1 MTSDFK
7 KLLDEYCKW
16 LCSEI
21 TFRETSNYIEIT
33 TPFLDRHNDYLQIY
47 AKPCHEG
54 FVLTDGGYIL
64 EDLELSGCRIDTPKR
79 RTLLKTTLDGFGIQN
94 KDKVL
99 EVETS
104 SDNFVIKKH
113 NLLQAMLAVNDL
125 FYLVS
130 PIVASLFREDV
141 ATWLDL
147 SEIRYTSEPS
157 FKGKS
162 GFNHSFDFVIPS
174 SIAKPERIL
183 KAINR
188 PDRTSAEAMAF
199 AWLDTKEKRAPE
211 SHAYAILND
220 SESPIPENTL
230 SAMRE
235 YDIRPVPWSDRDE
248 VKEEFA
254 A

>member
-1 MTSDFK
+1 MTNDIG

-16 LCSEI
+16 LRSET
-21 TFRETSNYIEIT
+21 TFREINNYIEIT
-33 TPFLDRHNDYLQIY
+33 TPFLDRHNDYLQIF
-47 AKPCHEG
+47 ARRSNEG
-54 FVLTDGGYIL
+54 FILTDGGYIL

-94 KDKVL
+94 NDKAF

-104 SDNFVIKKH
+104 SDNFAIKKH

-141 ATWLDL
+141 AAWLNL
-147 SEIRYTSEPS
+147 SQIRYTPEPS

-174 SIAKPERIL
+174 SHTKPERIL
-183 KAINR
+183 RAINR

-199 AWLDTKEKRAPE
+199 AWLDTKENRDPE

-220 SESPIPENTL
+220 SEGSISDSTL
-230 SAMRE
+230 SAMRK
-235 YDIRPVPWSDRDE
+235 YDIQTVLWSIREE
-248 VKEEFA
+248 VEEEFA